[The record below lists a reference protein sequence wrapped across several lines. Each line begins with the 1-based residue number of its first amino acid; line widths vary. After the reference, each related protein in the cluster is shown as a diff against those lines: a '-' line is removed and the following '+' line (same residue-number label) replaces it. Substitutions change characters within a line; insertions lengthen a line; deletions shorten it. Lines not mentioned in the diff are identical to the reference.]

1 MLFHDELAARVAK
14 GLYKGAAKT
23 PTPVAALA
31 SDAQVAALV
40 QQATA
45 QAAAAKGKGTEEEE
59 EEAEGW
65 TRAVWDAERCALEV
79 LKCVAALLA
88 DPERAKGLGAYAF
101 DKDDPWAM
109 RFVTAAANLRAAG
122 FGIPPQSYH
131 DAKGIAGNIVPA
143 IATTNAM
150 AAGLQV
156 CACVRAGGRGGIGW
170 RWDSGW

>member
-1 MLFHDELAARVAK
+1 MRVAK
-14 GLYKGAAKT
+14 GMYKGAAKP

-31 SDAQVAALV
+31 TEALV
-40 QQATA
+40 DALVA
-45 QAAAAKGKGTEEEE
+45 QAKAEAAQAM
-59 EEAEGW
+59 EEAEAEDW
-65 TRAVWDAERCALEV
+65 ARSVWGVERCALEV
-79 LKCVAALLA
+79 LRVVAALLA

-122 FGIPPQSYH
+122 FGITPQSYH

-156 CACVRAGGRGGIGW
+156 GCVCVVCIG
-170 RWDSGW
+170 DVLMTAFD